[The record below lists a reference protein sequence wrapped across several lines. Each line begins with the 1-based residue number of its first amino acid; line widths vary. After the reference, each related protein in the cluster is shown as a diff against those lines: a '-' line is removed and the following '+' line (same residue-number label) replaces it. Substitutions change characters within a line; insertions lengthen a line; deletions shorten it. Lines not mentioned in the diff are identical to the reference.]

1 MLFERSNLLG
11 HPNTGHAGTNRS
23 IGDADSLSCGF
34 SAVGER
40 GSGESDDATDETEKN
55 LAPISNGIHIV
66 TLKQR

>member
-1 MLFERSNLLG
+1 MSFERPNFLG
-11 HPNTGHAGTNRS
+11 HPNTGHTGTNGS
-23 IGDADSLSCGF
+23 VGKADFLLYGLG
-34 SAVGER
+34 AMNER